1 MEKSKKGFGV
11 FKGFRDDW
19 PDMEYRR
26 ADGGFPLETG
36 EVLPC
41 SYVKTFGKDDVASA
55 IKAMEHRVNVLL
67 EDRRR
72 LARDLHD
79 CILQSLY
86 AIGLTLEASRHPN
99 PDPSSESTPSPSH
112 LQVVSQLNHLIQDV
126 RAMIESLEAGTIQEF
141 DFVAEL
147 TSLRETYEQGGRLAI
162 RLDLDPDALGNL
174 TSEEQREILN
184 IVREALS
191 NCARHAEAT
200 RVVVAIRMRGSKIR
214 VSIVDDGRGFTV
226 NGDCRRG
233 YGMTNME
240 VRARKLGGALRITST
255 QGKGTTVTIDLSL
268 SSVLTFA

>member
-11 FKGFRDDW
+11 FKGTRDGW

-55 IKAMEHRVNVLL
+55 LKAMEHRVNALL

-72 LARDLHD
+72 LTRDLHD

-99 PDPSSESTPSPSH
+99 PDPSQESARSH
-112 LQVVSQLNHLIQDV
+112 LHVVSQLNHLIHDV

-162 RLDLDPDALGNL
+162 RLDLDPDAVGNL

-200 RVVVAIRMRGSKIR
+200 HVVVALRMRGSKLR
-214 VSIVDDGRGFTV
+214 VSVVDDGRGFTL
-226 NGDCRRG
+226 NGNCRRG
-233 YGMTNME
+233 YGLTNME
-240 VRARKLGGALRITST
+240 ARARKLGGVLRVTST
-255 QGKGTTVTIDLSL
+255 QGQGTTVVIDLSL

>member
-1 MEKSKKGFGV
+1 MEKGKKGFGV
-11 FKGFRDDW
+11 LKGFRDRW
-19 PDMEYRR
+19 PNTDDRR
-26 ADGGFPLETG
+26 AGGGLSSEEG

-55 IKAMEHRVNVLL
+55 LKAMEHRVNALL

-86 AIGLTLEASRHPN
+86 AIGLNLEASRHPN
-99 PDPSSESTPSPSH
+99 PDPSPESTRSH
-112 LQVVSQLNHLIQDV
+112 PHVVAQLNHLIQDV

-147 TSLRETYEQGGRLAI
+147 TSLRATYEQGGRLAI

-191 NCARHAEAT
+191 NCARHADAT
-200 RVVVAIRMRGSKIR
+200 HVVVALRMRGSKVR
-214 VSIVDDGRGFTV
+214 VSIVDDGRGFTL

-233 YGMTNME
+233 YGLTNME
-240 VRARKLGGALRITST
+240 ARARKLGGTLRVAST
-255 QGKGTTVTIDLSL
+255 HGQGTTVTIDLSL